1 MPDELR
7 SVTQIFY
14 APDAS
19 HPEAHQARLLAVS
32 GPLAGA
38 SYLVGAQPIM
48 LGRAT
53 VNKICLVSAGVS
65 KEHCG
70 LSRDE
75 HGVFHIQDQA
85 SKNGTFLN
93 GKRLSAQEQ
102 VALTHGDTVLVCDSE
117 FLFLNPVD
125 EESTIID
132 LALDQAEVR
141 AEAHS
146 FMESFA
152 ELAALS
158 KERRRR
164 T

>member
-1 MPDELR
+1 MPDELK
-7 SVTQIFY
+7 SITQIFY

-19 HPEAHQARLLAVS
+19 HAEAHEARLLAVS
-32 GPLAGA
+32 GPLSGA

-48 LGRAT
+48 IGRAT
-53 VNKICLVSAGVS
+53 ANKICLVSAGVS
-65 KEHCG
+65 KEHCS

-93 GKRLSAQEQ
+93 GSRLSAQKQ

-125 EESTIID
+125 VESTIID
-132 LALDQAEVR
+132 LAFDQADAR
-141 AEAHS
+141 AEANS
-146 FMESFA
+146 FLESFA
-152 ELAALS
+152 EIAALS
-158 KERRRR
+158 KKRRQR